1 MKLKQFLCA
10 VMATTVLVT
19 SAVSSAFAETS
30 FKGVSAQKEDVPTA
44 AEYVVTKDTEY
55 VVTEDTVR
63 ALGLENPCFVSKDG
77 SVEIEEGVLID
88 LILPKELNEEALT
101 SIAAKSFAGCPYI
114 RSVVVPETILEI
126 GDEAFADCEFLE
138 TIYIFGHGEKDL
150 TLGENWNGGAEVV
163 YMRAALESVSITKA
177 PDKVE
182 YTIGDVFD
190 HTGME
195 VTATYTDGSTKV
207 IDDYVIEGGD
217 ELTADTTSVKISYTD
232 GDVTVSC
239 TVDVAVRT
247 AGISE
252 DKAEVSEDLCEG
264 ETPSNNSEQES
275 DPSQAADE
283 SNNTPAET
291 APQGG
296 EEVDTEDNDSVDAPE
311 DIGEDA

>member
-1 MKLKQFLCA
+1 MKLKHFLCA
-10 VMATTVLVT
+10 VVATTVLAASV
-19 SAVSSAFAETS
+19 VNSAFAETNANGIS
-30 FKGVSAQKEDVPTA
+30 TQKEAVPTA
-44 AEYVVTKDTEY
+44 TEYVVTKDTEY

-101 SIAAKSFAGCPYI
+101 SIAAKSFAECPYI

-126 GDEAFADCEFLE
+126 GDEAFANCEFLE

-163 YMRAALESVSITKA
+163 YVRAALESVSITKA
-177 PDKVE
+177 PDKVK

-217 ELTADTTSVKISYTD
+217 ELTADTTSVKISCTD

-239 TVDVAVRT
+239 TVDVTVRT
-247 AGISE
+247 AEIAE
-252 DKAEVSEDLCEG
+252 DKANVSEDLGEG

-296 EEVDTEDNDSVDAPE
+296 EGGGTEGNDSVDDPE